1 VSDDSMRRKIMV
13 DTSAA
18 FYRFALAGLPAV
30 PKAV

>member
-18 FYRFALAGLPAV
+18 FYRFDGGFPMARDAT
-30 PKAV
+30 